1 MPPILEVRHVGIDVT
16 PRVTITQRSRNRPDL
31 DLKQGDCIV
40 VEINGTLEIRN
51 IIDIDYDWDYYW
63 DYEILECRGIR
74 IYDRV
79 ILPTDYDILNS
90 IDVCQTAPAAGG
102 KKSRRKKSR
111 KRKSRRY

>member
-1 MPPILEVRHVGIDVT
+1 MPPILEVNHIDVDVT

-40 VEINGTLEIRN
+40 VEINGTLEVRN
-51 IIDIDYDWDYYW
+51 IIDIDYDWDY
-63 DYEILECRGIR
+63 EIPECTGIR
-74 IYDRV
+74 IYDMD
-79 ILPTDYDILNS
+79 ILPNDYDRLNS

-111 KRKSRRY
+111 KRKSRIY